1 MIVKQKKKSQPFRPG
16 WIDVDLNGLEK
27 LLARR
32 SKAFIVYELIQNA
45 WDELATRV
53 DVQLSRPERGRSR
66 IVVTDDSPRGFRNLN
81 HAFTMYAESEKKGN
95 PRQRGV
101 FNAGEKFVL
110 AFCEEASIISTTGG
124 IAFNANGRR
133 RSRKR
138 RERGSEF
145 SGLLKLNIEDW
156 EHICCSVQK
165 LIPPIPTFF
174 NCEEIARRNAIHSFE
189 CVLPT
194 VEADGEGHLRRTS
207 QKTEVRVYEPQPG
220 ERPAL
225 YEMGIPVVST
235 GDKWHV
241 DIQQKVPLNLERD
254 NVTPSYLQSLRVAV
268 LNAMSRH
275 LTQEDASRAW
285 VRQAAGDSRVEGP
298 IFNSLIGLRFG
309 DKRVT
314 HDPSDQEANLI
325 AASKGYV
332 VIAPASLSREEW
344 DNVRRF
350 ESSLPAGRVTPS
362 PKPFSPTGKP
372 LRMLAAAAK
381 TSDHVRFESFARAL
395 SLELIG
401 RSITVEFADDEGW
414 GFGGCYGQGRLIVN
428 VQGHGDHWFHGTTAA
443 LLEQWIP
450 FLVHELAHDKVSGHL
465 TDAYHRECC
474 RLAGMLARS
483 IYEKPSLLALLER
496 AQ

>member
-1 MIVKQKKKSQPFRPG
+1 VKQRKKSEPLRPG

-32 SKAFIVYELIQNA
+32 SRAFIVNELIQNA

-66 IVVTDDSPRGFRNLN
+66 IVVTDDSPRGFQNLN
-81 HAFTMYAESEKKGN
+81 HAFTMYAESEKKRN

-110 AFCEEASIISTTGG
+110 AFCEEASIITTTGE
-124 IAFNANGRR
+124 IVFDANGRR

-138 RERGSEF
+138 LERGSEF

-156 EHICCSVQK
+156 EHICCAVRK

-174 NCEEIARRNAIHSFE
+174 NGEEIARRKAIHSFE
-189 CVLPT
+189 YVLPT
-194 VEADGEGHLRRTS
+194 VEADGEGNLHRKP

-220 ERPAL
+220 EGPGL

-235 GDKWHV
+235 GDKWHI

-254 NVTPSYLQSLRVAV
+254 NVAPSYLQSVRVAV
-268 LNAMSRH
+268 LNAMSGH
-275 LTQEDASRAW
+275 LTQEDASGAW

-372 LRMLAAAAK
+372 LRLLAAAAK
-381 TSDHVRFESFARAL
+381 ISAHVCFESFARAL

-428 VQGHGDHWFHGTTAA
+428 VQAHGDGWFHGTTVD

-465 TDAYHRECC
+465 TEAYHRECC

-483 IYEKPSLLALLER
+483 MYEKPSLFALFER
-496 AQ
+496 VQ